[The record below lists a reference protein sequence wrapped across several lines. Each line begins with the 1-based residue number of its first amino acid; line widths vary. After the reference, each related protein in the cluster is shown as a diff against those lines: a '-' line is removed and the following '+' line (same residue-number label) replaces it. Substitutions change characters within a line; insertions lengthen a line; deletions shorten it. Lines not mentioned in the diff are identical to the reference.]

1 MENESTNSKVT
12 VLVDELSLILPQD
25 VVQIVA
31 NYFVLA
37 RVDHQEINN
46 VPAVDKILYEHH
58 AQKLVD
64 LAYKLEGTIE
74 GNVYTLHRSRKVWCQ
89 QDRKWNNLI
98 VALRM
103 GLEKQ
108 NNIPHQH
115 SSLNSSSPNS
125 KNDITYIL
133 EIGFNAGHSSLLF
146 LLTDPNVHIVAF
158 DIGKWNYVIPCC
170 QYLNEH
176 FNNRLTLI
184 LGDSKMTVPK
194 YFKEN
199 SAIPNFIFAHIDGD
213 HSTISALADL
223 ENCWMYLPNGT
234 IVCMDDTDDLKV
246 IPAWKTYTECNK
258 YEIIPIG
265 SLKSHGFG
273 KIKKMDT

>member
-1 MENESTNSKVT
+1 
-12 VLVDELSLILPQD
+12 
-25 VVQIVA
+25 
-31 NYFVLA
+31 
-37 RVDHQEINN
+37 
-46 VPAVDKILYEHH
+46 
-58 AQKLVD
+58 
-64 LAYKLEGTIE
+64 
-74 GNVYTLHRSRKVWCQ
+74 
-89 QDRKWNNLI
+89 
-98 VALRM
+98 
-103 GLEKQ
+103 
-108 NNIPHQH
+108 
-115 SSLNSSSPNS
+115 LNPSSPIS

-246 IPAWKTYTECNK
+246 IPAWKTYTESKK
-258 YEIIPIG
+258 YEIISIG

-273 KIKKMDT
+273 KIKKMDI